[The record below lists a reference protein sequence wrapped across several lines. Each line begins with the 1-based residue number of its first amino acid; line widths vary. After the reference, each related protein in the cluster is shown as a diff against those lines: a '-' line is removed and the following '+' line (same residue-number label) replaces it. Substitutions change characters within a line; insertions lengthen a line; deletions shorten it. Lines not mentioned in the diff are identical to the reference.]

1 MDVNKRAVELAEA
14 LADPLR
20 LTVLGHLMS
29 GSATVSELMSVTG
42 AAQSKV
48 SNHLRLLRQRGLVR
62 AVRQGRQRVYTLRD
76 QSIARLIARLLES
89 AGATPPRSV
98 PPAVVRARTCYG
110 HLGGRAGVAIFQALV
125 AKGALKRSPA
135 TRTNGPMAPRS
146 RRGPRSRKA
155 LVQLEIGPKSA
166 EVFGKLGVE
175 LEDERPTGGRFALAC
190 PDWTER
196 VPHLGGDLGA
206 RVWWALLQNGWAV
219 KLRGSRAVR
228 ITDSGRRALR
238 RLLGIQIEKDIP

>member
-20 LTVLGHLMS
+20 LTVLKHLVA
-29 GSATVSELMSVTG
+29 GSATVSELMSVAG

-48 SNHLRLLRQRGLVR
+48 SNHLGLLRQRGLVR

-76 QSIARLIARLLES
+76 QSVARLIGCLMET
-89 AGATPPRSV
+89 AGATPLRRV
-98 PPAVVRARTCYG
+98 PAAVVRARTCYG

-125 AKGALKRSPA
+125 AKGALKRPPP
-135 TRTNGPMAPRS
+135 TRRNGSLAARA
-146 RRGPRSRKA
+146 RRGPRSGNA
-155 LVQLEIGPKSA
+155 LAQLEIGPKGA
-166 EVFGKLGVE
+166 EVFGKLGIE
-175 LEDERPTGGRFALAC
+175 LEDQRPTRRFALAC

-196 VPHLGGDLGA
+196 VPHLGGALGA
-206 RVWWALLQNGWAV
+206 CVWGALLQNGWAV

-238 RLLGIQIEKDIP
+238 RLLGVQIEKDVP

>member
-1 MDVNKRAVELAEA
+1 MMDVNKRAVELAEA

-20 LTVLGHLMS
+20 LMVLQHLMS

-76 QSIARLIARLLES
+76 QSIARLIGCLLES

-125 AKGALKRSPA
+125 AKGALKRPP
-135 TRTNGPMAPRS
+135 TRRDGSVAARA
-146 RRGPRSRKA
+146 RRGPRSRKGLA
-155 LVQLEIGPKSA
+155 QIAIGPKSA
-166 EVFGKLGVE
+166 EVFGKLGIE
-175 LEDERPTGGRFALAC
+175 LEEQPRRTPRFALAC

-196 VPHLGGDLGA
+196 IPHLGGDLGA
-206 RVWWALLQNGWAV
+206 RVWRALLQNGWAV
-219 KLRGSRAVR
+219 RLRGTRAVR

-238 RLLGIQIEKDIP
+238 RLLGIHIEKDIP